1 MSEET
6 LDEILNGSIRF
17 YQKRKGYRFSLDSL
31 LLAHFISLK
40 NIKSAVEI
48 GCGNG
53 VVTLI
58 LAARF
63 PNVNFTGVE
72 IQRDLAGLAKKNIH
86 LNLVENNVKILMDD
100 AAKIRN
106 YFPAQSIDMVYFNPP
121 YRKLNSGRINPDEEK
136 AIARHEIKG
145 SLTIFLKAAQ
155 YLLKP
160 SGKLFAIY
168 PAKRIVALISQLREK
183 NIEPKRM
190 KLVFSGYTS
199 SAEFVL
205 IEARKES
212 REELRIEQP
221 LHIYQDKNIYT
232 PEMKAIFRELSV
244 IQGDAGG

>member
-6 LDEILNGSIRF
+6 LDEILDGSLRF

-31 LLAHFISLK
+31 LLANFISIK
-40 NIKSAVEI
+40 NIKSAVEL

-58 LAARF
+58 LADRF
-63 PNVNFTGVE
+63 PNVNFTGLE
-72 IQRDLAGLAKKNIH
+72 IQKDLADLAKKNVD
-86 LNLVENNVKILMDD
+86 LNLLKENVTIIMAD

-106 YFPAQSIDMVYFNPP
+106 YLPAQSSDAIYFNPP
-121 YRKLNSGRINPDEEK
+121 YRKLNSGRINPDAEK

-168 PAKRIVALISQLREK
+168 PAKRMVEMISQLREN

-190 KLVFSGYTS
+190 KLVFSDYTS

-212 REELRIEQP
+212 REELRIEQS
-221 LHIYQDKNIYT
+221 LYIYQDKNIYT
-232 PEMKAIFRELSV
+232 PEMKAIFRELSG
-244 IQGDAGG
+244 IQADVGG

>member
-6 LDEILNGSIRF
+6 LDEILNGSFRF

-31 LLAHFISLK
+31 LLAYFISLK
-40 NIKSAVEI
+40 NIESVVEL

-72 IQRDLAGLAKKNIH
+72 IQKDLADLAKKNVG
-86 LNLVENNVKILMDD
+86 LNSLKDNVTILMAD
-100 AAKIRN
+100 AAKIKN
-106 YFPAQSIDMVYFNPP
+106 NFPAHSIDDIFFNPP
-121 YRKLNSGRINPDEEK
+121 YRKLNSGRINPDAEK

-145 SLTIFLKAAQ
+145 SLSIFLKAAQ

-168 PAKRIVALISQLREK
+168 PAKRMVELISQLREN

-190 KLVFSGYTS
+190 KLVFSDYTS

-205 IEARKES
+205 MEARKES
-212 REELRIEQP
+212 REELRIEQS
-221 LHIYQDKNIYT
+221 LYIYQDKNIYT

-244 IQGDAGG
+244 IQGDVGG

>member
-6 LDEILNGSIRF
+6 IDEILNGSFRF
-17 YQKRKGYRFSLDSL
+17 YQKKKGYRFSLDSL
-31 LLAHFISLK
+31 LLAHFVSFK
-40 NIKSAVEI
+40 NIKNVVEL

-53 VVTLI
+53 VITMI

-63 PNVNFTGVE
+63 RDVKFTGVE
-72 IQRDLAGLAKKNIH
+72 IQKDLADLAEKNVH
-86 LNLVENNVKILMDD
+86 LNSLQDNVKILRAD
-100 AAKIRN
+100 AADIKN
-106 YFPAQSIDMVYFNPP
+106 HFPARSKDGIFFNPP
-121 YRKLNSGRINPDEEK
+121 YRKLNSGRINPDAEK

-145 SLTIFLKAAQ
+145 SLSIFLKAAQ

-168 PAKRIVALISQLREK
+168 PAKRMAELITRLREN

-190 KLVFSGYTS
+190 KLVFSDCAS

-205 IEARKES
+205 MEARKES
-212 REELRIEQP
+212 REELRIEQS
-221 LHIYQDKNIYT
+221 LHVYQDKNIYT

-244 IQGDAGG
+244 IHNDVGG